1 VNLQCSTAGV
11 KVPGSESSPQ
21 ASQGSGIAQ
30 NRAIGDGGSARGL
43 AGASRDGALKNY
55 RWRRGLHLAH
65 TAQVR
70 MMMREGRQVSACRE
84 ILKKAQRSMAYDRA
98 ALMNPGQP

>member
-1 VNLQCSTAGV
+1 
-11 KVPGSESSPQ
+11 
-21 ASQGSGIAQ
+21 
-30 NRAIGDGGSARGL
+30 
-43 AGASRDGALKNY
+43 
-55 RWRRGLHLAH
+55 
-65 TAQVR
+65 